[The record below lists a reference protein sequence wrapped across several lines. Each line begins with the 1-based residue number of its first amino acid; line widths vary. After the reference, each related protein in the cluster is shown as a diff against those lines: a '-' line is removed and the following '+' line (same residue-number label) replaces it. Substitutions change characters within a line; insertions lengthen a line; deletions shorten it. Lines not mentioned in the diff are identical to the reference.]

1 MRVRALL
8 AMLALVAGPGAAR
21 ADVIELANGTRVEGT
36 IIEARGSGIVIKVR
50 DRDVWIRQ
58 DRVRSLTFASTA
70 PAPPLTPSVAPPPSS
85 PRALRPVPPEIA
97 AALSAL
103 DRRQAVTARGLTP
116 ADYAARVDET
126 LDEFIPR
133 DAAELTLNPASPT
146 VISLLIATEGGPL
159 LRECAGEKIAEAAVA
174 RAGAAL
180 MPAARRP
187 SMRRVAVIAATL
199 LLATAHVVGAADRTS
214 IARDP
219 AVRRPPVRAVVPTPP
234 DRRPRFPRPL
244 VGRGL
249 FVPTD
254 VFALVPPSVVVVD
267 APPVEDTAEQSIP
280 RPAPVAEPKVL
291 FPPAPPT
298 PDPPGVRTIVIQRG
312 DRLEVQTLPLVGKP

>member
-126 LDEFIPR
+126 LGEFIAR

-159 LRECAGEKIAEAAVA
+159 LRECASEKIAEAAVA
-174 RAGAAL
+174 RG
-180 MPAARRP
+180 RR
-187 SMRRVAVIAATL
+187 
-199 LLATAHVVGAADRTS
+199 ADAS
-214 IARDP
+214 
-219 AVRRPPVRAVVPTPP
+219 
-234 DRRPRFPRPL
+234 
-244 VGRGL
+244 
-249 FVPTD
+249 
-254 VFALVPPSVVVVD
+254 
-267 APPVEDTAEQSIP
+267 
-280 RPAPVAEPKVL
+280 
-291 FPPAPPT
+291 
-298 PDPPGVRTIVIQRG
+298 
-312 DRLEVQTLPLVGKP
+312 GKETVHA